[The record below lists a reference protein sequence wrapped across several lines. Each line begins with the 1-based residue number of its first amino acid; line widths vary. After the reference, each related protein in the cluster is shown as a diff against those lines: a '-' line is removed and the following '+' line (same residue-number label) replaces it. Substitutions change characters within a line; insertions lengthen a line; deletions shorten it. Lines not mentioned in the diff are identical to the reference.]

1 MSDIVYT
8 FSRIEAKEEVI
19 TDQECEIGNICS
31 LVVGMTAISGDHSAY
46 IDGVTGHMNYDKATF
61 SGVIG
66 AIANEFASGQNFKDS
81 LRNQIIAQTQS
92 PTQASGFTP
101 PPINVN

>member
-46 IDGVTGHMNYDKATF
+46 IDGVTGHMNYDKEINF
-61 SGVIG
+61 LSS
-66 AIANEFASGQNFKDS
+66 FFFKDS